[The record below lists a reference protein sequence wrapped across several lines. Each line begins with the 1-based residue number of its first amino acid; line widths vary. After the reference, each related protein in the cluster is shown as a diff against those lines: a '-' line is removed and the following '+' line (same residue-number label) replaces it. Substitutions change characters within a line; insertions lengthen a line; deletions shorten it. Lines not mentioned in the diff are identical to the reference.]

1 MANIM
6 DYLAWRGDLPLS
18 VSPFCEVDN
27 LILSMLSFINFSDI
41 VPGGILG
48 TPVKLSECYKKK
60 KALKKPTENFGKI
73 IPTVTYDLF
82 VAAAGSVRFSD
93 VYVTYYKEETSIKDT
108 KQFAAVTFI
117 LPDNSLFVA
126 YRGTDDSIV
135 GWREDF
141 NLSFSTQTMSQKA
154 AVEYLT
160 NISSV
165 YRGKIRTGGHSKG
178 GNLAVYAAVFSPKEV
193 RDRIITAYSNDG
205 PGFVEEIVNSAQ
217 FKEMEPKIYTIVP
230 QSSVIGMLLKHKEE
244 YHVIESTNKTGVFQH
259 NPFSWT
265 VLGTS
270 FVHLDELS
278 KSGKRHDE
286 VITNWLG
293 GISAEER
300 RIFTETLFS
309 VIESTGATTLTE
321 LSDDQFTKISTAV
334 KAYNG
339 LAKETKEQ
347 MATFIKRLVSAIRQ

>member
-1 MANIM
+1 MANII
-6 DYLAWRGDLPLS
+6 DYLSWRGDLTFAL
-18 VSPFCEVDN
+18 SPFCEVDN
-27 LILSMLSFINFSDI
+27 LILSMLSFINYSGI
-41 VPGGILG
+41 VPTDQLG
-48 TPVKLSECYKKK
+48 TPVKLSDCYKKK
-60 KALKKPTENFGKI
+60 KALNSTEHFGKI
-73 IPTVTYDLF
+73 IPAVTYDLF
-82 VAAAGSVRFSD
+82 VAAATSKRFED
-93 VYVTYYKEETSIKDT
+93 TYVTFYKDETSVSET

-154 AVEYLT
+154 AVDYLT
-160 NISSV
+160 SIASV
-165 YRGKIRTGGHSKG
+165 FGGKIRLGGHSKG
-178 GNLAVYAAVFSPKEV
+178 GNLAVYAAVFSGKEI
-193 RDRIITAYSNDG
+193 RNRIITAYSNDG
-205 PGFVEEIVNSAQ
+205 PGFVEEIVQSAE

-230 QSSVIGMLLKHKEE
+230 QSSLIGMLLEHKEE
-244 YHVIESTNKTGVFQH
+244 YHVIESTNRTGVFQH

-270 FVHLDELS
+270 FIHLDSLS

-293 GISAEER
+293 SISAEER
-300 RIFTETLFS
+300 RVFTETLFN

-321 LSDDQFTKISTAV
+321 LSDDQFTKIATAV

-347 MATFIKRLVSAIRQ
+347 MFTFIKRLVSAIRQ